1 MYVPFETLGEP
12 GDEVDVCLIGGGA
25 AGVAMAVKLARQ
37 GHRVLLCEGGDQTF
51 SERSQALYEGEVQG
65 NAYPALKD
73 TRLRYL
79 GGSTNHWGGISRPLD
94 HYDFAAK
101 PAAPDTAW
109 PIAREALDPYYDEAA
124 GILELQPISPDQEIA
139 GASLKRIHFSRG
151 NPVRVSQKY
160 AAELS
165 DSPTLRCCLAANLF
179 GLETHRGT
187 VTSAAFKSY
196 QGVLRRVR
204 ARYFVLACGG
214 IENSRLLLWCNR
226 QTQGRLIPQPAALGR
241 YWMEHPHATVGHA
254 LILNP
259 APLDLV
265 DHFNIF
271 LSPTAEAIAER
282 GILNCGLRLHRMSD
296 VVTQQLI
303 DELASV
309 APSLARRFNTLN
321 SQKGGIYSLLLRAAW
336 EQEPRREN
344 RIELT
349 REVDS
354 LGMPRARLVWH
365 QSALD
370 VRTIRDSALLFG
382 DYLRHHDIGRLQ
394 LADWLTTAPI
404 HPPVEGELAGRHH
417 MGGTRMSHSP
427 DHGIVDSDCRV
438 FAQDNLY
445 IAGSSVFPSVGHAN
459 PTLTLVQLAIRLTA
473 HLEGR
478 LGQQAAHLNPTILP

>member
-1 MYVPFETLGEP
+1 MYIPFETLGEA
-12 GDEVDVCLIGGGA
+12 GDEADVCLIGGGA
-25 AGVAMAVKLARQ
+25 AGVVMAVKLARQ
-37 GHRVLLCEGGDQTF
+37 GYRVLLCEGGNQTF
-51 SERSQALYEGEVQG
+51 SERSQALYEGEVRG
-65 NAYPALKD
+65 DAYPALED

-79 GGSTNHWGGISRPLD
+79 GGSTNHWGGVSRPLD
-94 HYDFAAK
+94 SYDFAAK

-109 PIAREALDPYYDEAA
+109 PIEREALDPYYAEAA
-124 GILELQPISPDQEIA
+124 EILNLQPIPPDEEIA
-139 GASLKRIHFSRG
+139 GASLKRIHFSLG
-151 NPVRVSQKY
+151 PPARVGTKY
-160 AAELS
+160 AEDLH
-165 DSPTLRCCLAANLF
+165 DLPTLKCCLAANLF
-179 GLETHRGT
+179 GLETRNGT
-187 VTSAAFKSY
+187 VTSATFKSY
-196 QGVLRRVR
+196 QGILRRVR

-226 QTQGRLIPQPAALGR
+226 QTQGHLIPQPATLGR
-241 YWMEHPHATVGHA
+241 YWMEHPHATVGQA
-254 LILNP
+254 LILDP
-259 APLDLV
+259 RPLDLV
-265 DHFNIF
+265 DHYNIF
-271 LSPTAEAIAER
+271 LSPTASAIADR

-296 VVTQQLI
+296 EVTQQLL
-303 DELASV
+303 DELATI
-309 APSLARRFNTLN
+309 APSLAQRFNSLN
-321 SQKGGIYSLLLRAAW
+321 REGDGIYSLLLRAAW

-354 LGMPRARLVWH
+354 LGMPRARLVWR

-370 VRTIRDSALLFG
+370 VRTIRESTLLFG
-382 DYLRHHDIGRLQ
+382 DYLRNHDIGRLQ

-438 FAQDNLY
+438 FGQDNLY

-459 PTLTLVQLAIRLTA
+459 PTLTLMQLAMRLTV

-478 LGQQAAHLNPTILP
+478 LGQQAAQLNPTILP